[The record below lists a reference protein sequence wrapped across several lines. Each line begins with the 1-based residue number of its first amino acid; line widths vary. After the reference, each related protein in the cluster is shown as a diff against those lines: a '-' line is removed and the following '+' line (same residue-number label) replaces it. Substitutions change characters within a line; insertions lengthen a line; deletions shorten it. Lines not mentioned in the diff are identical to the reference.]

1 MPKQNV
7 SANTKKRRVTFA
19 KKLEVRDLM
28 EEVATRALAAS
39 SISKVKK
46 KMKGILKKSS
56 YKKKKESRKDDS
68 IKKKSVRYLSDQQVQ
83 KGCM

>member
-7 SANTKKRRVTFA
+7 SVSTKRRRVTFA
-19 KKLEVRDLM
+19 KKLEVKDLM

-39 SISKVKK
+39 SLIPKVKK

-56 YKKKKESRKDDS
+56 YKKKKKATKDVS
-68 IKKKSVRYLSDQQVQ
+68 SKKKSVRYVHDQ
-83 KGCM
+83 